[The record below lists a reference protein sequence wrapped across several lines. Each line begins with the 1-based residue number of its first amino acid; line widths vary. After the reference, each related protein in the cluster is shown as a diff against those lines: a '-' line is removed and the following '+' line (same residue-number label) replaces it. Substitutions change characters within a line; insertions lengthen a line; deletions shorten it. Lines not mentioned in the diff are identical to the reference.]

1 MCINIDRVF
10 FCYFPTF
17 MLLLSNDLS
26 FQVPLLVLGILL
38 VFISGLLGL
47 VFFILLL
54 LLFFTFEVLHSL

>member
-1 MCINIDRVF
+1 
-10 FCYFPTF
+10 